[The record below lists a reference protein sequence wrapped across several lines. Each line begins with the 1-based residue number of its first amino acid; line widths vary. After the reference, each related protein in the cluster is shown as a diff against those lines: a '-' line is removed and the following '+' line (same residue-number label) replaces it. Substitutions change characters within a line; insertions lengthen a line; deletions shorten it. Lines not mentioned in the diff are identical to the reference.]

1 MDIKELRYIN
11 LAKVIMDIFDTNNLI
26 ISMRDKLEYKGDNSK
41 CYISIMSI
49 NENDEG
55 LKTKYLDITDYN
67 IRYNLNGELE
77 SVFNDNVDILN
88 YIKNAL
94 LKNQGKDIYSKY
106 TRKKYTI
113 DFNLTDTVRLYSAY
127 LNNMNSKAY
136 IDLHKEDIADSNCRL
151 SIGVH
156 DTVKSV
162 NIFSS
167 DKETDG
173 IIFDALAYV
182 FTNQFEKLDNQLA
195 AIHTIIANEYN
206 KAVKENLGSD
216 PEAGDYIAALNRLV
230 IFSSVKESEETSD
243 IKIDDSTKINIPPED
258 VEDINTLYNE

>member
-1 MDIKELRYIN
+1 MH
-11 LAKVIMDIFDTNNLI
+11 
-26 ISMRDKLEYKGDNSK
+26 
-41 CYISIMSI
+41 
-49 NENDEG
+49 
-55 LKTKYLDITDYN
+55 
-67 IRYNLNGELE
+67 
-77 SVFNDNVDILN
+77 DNV
-88 YIKNAL
+88 
-94 LKNQGKDIYSKY
+94 
-106 TRKKYTI
+106 
-113 DFNLTDTVRLYSAY
+113 
-127 LNNMNSKAY
+127 KA
-136 IDLHKEDIADSNCRL
+136 
-151 SIGVH
+151 
-156 DTVKSV
+156 V

-167 DKETDG
+167 DKETDE

-216 PEAGDYIAALNRLV
+216 LEIGDYIAALNRLV